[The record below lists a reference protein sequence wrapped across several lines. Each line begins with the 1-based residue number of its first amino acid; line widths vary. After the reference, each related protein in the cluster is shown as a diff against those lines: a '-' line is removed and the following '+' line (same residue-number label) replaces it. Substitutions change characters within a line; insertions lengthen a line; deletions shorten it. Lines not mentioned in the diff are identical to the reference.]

1 MPVRSLTTTQYKQ
14 KHNIDGLENLNKF
27 LSILPPPD
35 PTLDQGE
42 VVDIPLRDGTVSQIR
57 IFRPKVAS
65 QQPRPLIVLI
75 YGGGFILGDNTQLS
89 SVSRVLANLYSA
101 VAVNISYRL
110 APTHKFPTAAQDA
123 YDSVRWLSQNPSTLG
138 ADLSKG
144 FVLLGASAG
153 ANLAA
158 VVAQKWFSGKSS
170 PPITGLSLAIPWL
183 LSEEI
188 VPQAYK
194 HLWFSRNQNENAMI
208 LNKGTI
214 DYMLA
219 AYEPDVHSADFSP
232 FNHPAPHSGM
242 PPVYIQVCGA
252 DPLRDDGL
260 IYEQALRFFGVK
272 TKLDVYPGVP
282 HGFSVFWEMELAK
295 KSFSDQILAI
305 GWLLGVEKTRE
316 DVQRLNESIQMHQ

>member
-1 MPVRSLTTTQYKQ
+1 
-14 KHNIDGLENLNKF
+14 
-27 LSILPPPD
+27 
-35 PTLDQGE
+35 
-42 VVDIPLRDGTVSQIR
+42 
-57 IFRPKVAS
+57 
-65 QQPRPLIVLI
+65 
-75 YGGGFILGDNTQLS
+75 
-89 SVSRVLANLYSA
+89 
-101 VAVNISYRL
+101 
-110 APTHKFPTAAQDA
+110 
-123 YDSVRWLSQNPSTLG
+123 
-138 ADLSKG
+138 
-144 FVLLGASAG
+144 
-153 ANLAA
+153 
-158 VVAQKWFSGKSS
+158 
-170 PPITGLSLAIPWL
+170 
-183 LSEEI
+183 

-260 IYEQALRFFGVK
+260 IYEQVLRYFGVK
-272 TKLDVYPGVP
+272 TKLDVYPGFP
-282 HGFSVFWEMELAK
+282 HGFSVFREMELAK

-316 DVQRLNESIQMHQ
+316 DVERLNQRIQMRQ